1 MDSPIDV
8 LCPGCFADKG
18 RANPC
23 PHCGYDEQAERGPLI
38 LPHRTRLHEEFM
50 VGRVL
55 GKPGG
60 FGITYL
66 GWDLNLQTRVAI
78 KEFLPRDLAGRSSD
92 RATVAVHSQDD
103 GELFRF
109 GLEQFLLEARTLAQ
123 LDHPNIVRVRH
134 FFEANGTAYL
144 VMDYYQ
150 GLSLAEYLDQ
160 RGGRLPEDQAKQLI
174 LPILDGL
181 RAVHAKG
188 FLHRDLK
195 PQNLYLARLDSGG
208 VRPILLD
215 FGAARHAM
223 GERSRSLSA
232 IITPGYAPFE
242 QYHRNGVQGPWTDI
256 YSASAVLYRMV
267 TGVTPPEA
275 TERRDRDT
283 LRFAAA
289 FGVSPALSQALGEAM
304 AQIPEGRP
312 QTVQGFQAL
321 LAEPISAPPQ
331 PISASPPAPAPFS
344 PTSPVASR
352 ARMIWLLL
360 AVVLAVVL
368 VGGGALAWRESARQ
382 EQQAQQQREQELQ
395 RQRDDRA
402 FAAARAQDAVP
413 AYRMYLGT
421 CTADGCGHQAE
432 ALARLD
438 DLDRQEGTRQRVQR
452 DDAAYA
458 QARRE
463 DTGDSYLAYLGA
475 CADNGC
481 GHHVEVEQALA
492 RKLKSATEQEKIQQA
507 ARDGALYA
515 AAQRANTETAFRQY
529 LNNCQATGC
538 GHRSE
543 ASAKLAEL
551 EQKASANH
559 QAALDEILYAAAQRA
574 NTEAAF
580 RLYLNNCQA
589 TGCGHRSEASA
600 KLAELE
606 QQRRAAEARQA
617 EERQAEERRRQAPV
631 ARVRAYF
638 DYLAAHQV
646 NEALACL
653 LSPTKGGRKIVENI
667 RTAQIHELR
676 LDGIEESTATVW
688 IDWTGTTLD
697 GTQQRW
703 RGPIQS
709 PCNGTAPIGK
719 SRPSSFL

>member
-1 MDSPIDV
+1 MDQTSEA
-8 LCPGCFADKG
+8 LCPGCFSDKG
-18 RANPC
+18 RNNLC
-23 PHCGYDEQAERGPLI
+23 HHCGYDEKAERGPLI
-38 LPHRTRLHEEFM
+38 LPHRTRLHGQFV

-78 KEFLPRDLAGRSSD
+78 KEFLPRDLAGRSGD
-92 RATVAVHSQDD
+92 RATVAVHAQDD
-103 GELFRF
+103 AELFRF

-160 RGGRLPEDQAKQLI
+160 RGGRLPEDQAKLLI
-174 LPILDGL
+174 LPTLDGL

-195 PQNLYLARLDSGG
+195 PQNLYLAHLESGG

-256 YSASAVLYRMV
+256 YSAAAVLYRMV
-267 TGVTPPEA
+267 TGETPPEA

-283 LRFAAA
+283 LRPAAA
-289 FGVSPALSQALGEAM
+289 FGVSPGLSQALAVAM
-304 AQIPEGRP
+304 AQTPEGRP
-312 QTVQGFQAL
+312 QTVQSFQAL
-321 LAEPISAPPQ
+321 LAEPISAAPLPFPVPP
-331 PISASPPAPAPFS
+331 PS
-344 PTSPVASR
+344 PTPLPPTQPATSR
-352 ARMIWLLL
+352 AWMTWLVL
-360 AVVLAVVL
+360 AVVLAA
-368 VGGGALAWRESARQ
+368 GGTFAWLESARQ
-382 EQQAQQQREQELQ
+382 EQQHEQESQ
-395 RQRDDRA
+395 RQQDDRA

-438 DLDRQEGTRQRVQR
+438 DLDRQEAARQRVQR

-492 RKLKSATEQEKIQQA
+492 RKLKSATEQEKNRQA
-507 ARDGALYA
+507 ALDEALYTS
-515 AAQRANTETAFRQY
+515 AQRANTETAFRQY

-551 EQKASANH
+551 EQ
-559 QAALDEILYAAAQRA
+559 R
-574 NTEAAF
+574 
-580 RLYLNNCQA
+580 
-589 TGCGHRSEASA
+589 
-600 KLAELE
+600 
-606 QQRRAAEARQA
+606 RRATEARQA

-638 DYLAAHQV
+638 DYLGARQV
-646 NEALACL
+646 DEALACL

-667 RTAQIHELR
+667 RSAQVHELR

-703 RGPIQS
+703 RGPIPLQW
-709 PCNGTAPIGK
+709 NGTDWKIETFK
-719 SRPSSFL
+719 FLVKV

>member
-1 MDSPIDV
+1 MDQTSEA
-8 LCPGCFADKG
+8 LCPGCFSDKG
-18 RANPC
+18 RNNLC
-23 PHCGYDEQAERGPLI
+23 HHCGYDEKAERGPLI
-38 LPHRTRLHEEFM
+38 LPHRTRLHGQFV

-78 KEFLPRDLAGRSSD
+78 KEFLPRDLAGRSGD
-92 RATVAVHSQDD
+92 RATVAVHAQDD
-103 GELFRF
+103 AELFRF

-160 RGGRLPEDQAKQLI
+160 RGGRLPEDQAKLLI
-174 LPILDGL
+174 PPTLDGL

-195 PQNLYLARLDSGG
+195 PQNLYLAHLESGG

-256 YSASAVLYRMV
+256 YSAAAVLYRMV
-267 TGVTPPEA
+267 TGETPPEA

-283 LRFAAA
+283 LRPAAA
-289 FGVSPALSQALGEAM
+289 FGVSPGLSQALAVAM
-304 AQIPEGRP
+304 AQTPEGRP
-312 QTVQGFQAL
+312 QTVQSFQAL
-321 LAEPISAPPQ
+321 LAEPISAAPLPFPVPP
-331 PISASPPAPAPFS
+331 PS
-344 PTSPVASR
+344 PTPVPPTQPATSR
-352 ARMIWLLL
+352 AWMTWLVL
-360 AVVLAVVL
+360 AVVLAA
-368 VGGGALAWRESARQ
+368 GGTFAWLESTRH
-382 EQQAQQQREQELQ
+382 EQQHEQESQ

-438 DLDRQEGTRQRVQR
+438 DLDRQEAARQRVQR

-492 RKLKSATEQEKIQQA
+492 RKLKSATEQEKNRQA
-507 ARDGALYA
+507 ALDEALYTS
-515 AAQRANTETAFRQY
+515 AQRANTETAFRQY

-551 EQKASANH
+551 EQ
-559 QAALDEILYAAAQRA
+559 R
-574 NTEAAF
+574 
-580 RLYLNNCQA
+580 
-589 TGCGHRSEASA
+589 
-600 KLAELE
+600 
-606 QQRRAAEARQA
+606 RRATEARQA

-638 DYLAAHQV
+638 DYLGARQV
-646 NEALACL
+646 SEALACL
-653 LSPTKGGRKIVENI
+653 LSPTKGSRKIIENI
-667 RTAQIHELR
+667 QTAQIHELR
-676 LDGIEESTATVW
+676 LDGIKESTARVW
-688 IDWTGTTLD
+688 IDWTGTTFD

-703 RGPIQS
+703 RGPIPLQW
-709 PCNGTAPIGK
+709 NGTDWKIETFK
-719 SRPSSFL
+719 FLVKI

>member
-1 MDSPIDV
+1 
-8 LCPGCFADKG
+8 
-18 RANPC
+18 
-23 PHCGYDEQAERGPLI
+23 
-38 LPHRTRLHEEFM
+38 
-50 VGRVL
+50 
-55 GKPGG
+55 
-60 FGITYL
+60 
-66 GWDLNLQTRVAI
+66 
-78 KEFLPRDLAGRSSD
+78 
-92 RATVAVHSQDD
+92 
-103 GELFRF
+103 
-109 GLEQFLLEARTLAQ
+109 
-123 LDHPNIVRVRH
+123 
-134 FFEANGTAYL
+134 
-144 VMDYYQ
+144 
-150 GLSLAEYLDQ
+150 
-160 RGGRLPEDQAKQLI
+160 
-174 LPILDGL
+174 
-181 RAVHAKG
+181 
-188 FLHRDLK
+188 
-195 PQNLYLARLDSGG
+195 
-208 VRPILLD
+208 
-215 FGAARHAM
+215 
-223 GERSRSLSA
+223 
-232 IITPGYAPFE
+232 
-242 QYHRNGVQGPWTDI
+242 
-256 YSASAVLYRMV
+256 
-267 TGVTPPEA
+267 
-275 TERRDRDT
+275 
-283 LRFAAA
+283 
-289 FGVSPALSQALGEAM
+289 
-304 AQIPEGRP
+304 
-312 QTVQGFQAL
+312 
-321 LAEPISAPPQ
+321 
-331 PISASPPAPAPFS
+331 
-344 PTSPVASR
+344 
-352 ARMIWLLL
+352 MIWLLL

-438 DLDRQEGTRQRVQR
+438 DLDRQEAARQRVQR

-463 DTGDSYLAYLGA
+463 DTGDSYLAYLGT

-492 RKLKSATEQEKIQQA
+492 RKLKSTTEQEKIQQA
-507 ARDGALYA
+507 ARDEALYA

-551 EQKASANH
+551 EQ
-559 QAALDEILYAAAQRA
+559 
-574 NTEAAF
+574 
-580 RLYLNNCQA
+580 
-589 TGCGHRSEASA
+589 
-600 KLAELE
+600 
-606 QQRRAAEARQA
+606 QRRATEARQA

-676 LDGIEESTATVW
+676 LDGIEASTATVW

-703 RGPIQS
+703 RGPIPLQW
-709 PCNGTAPIGK
+709 NGTDWKIETFK
-719 SRPSSFL
+719 FLVKV

>member
-1 MDSPIDV
+1 M
-8 LCPGCFADKG
+8 
-18 RANPC
+18 
-23 PHCGYDEQAERGPLI
+23 
-38 LPHRTRLHEEFM
+38 T
-50 VGRVL
+50 
-55 GKPGG
+55 
-60 FGITYL
+60 
-66 GWDLNLQTRVAI
+66 
-78 KEFLPRDLAGRSSD
+78 
-92 RATVAVHSQDD
+92 
-103 GELFRF
+103 
-109 GLEQFLLEARTLAQ
+109 
-123 LDHPNIVRVRH
+123 
-134 FFEANGTAYL
+134 
-144 VMDYYQ
+144 
-150 GLSLAEYLDQ
+150 
-160 RGGRLPEDQAKQLI
+160 
-174 LPILDGL
+174 
-181 RAVHAKG
+181 
-188 FLHRDLK
+188 
-195 PQNLYLARLDSGG
+195 
-208 VRPILLD
+208 
-215 FGAARHAM
+215 
-223 GERSRSLSA
+223 
-232 IITPGYAPFE
+232 
-242 QYHRNGVQGPWTDI
+242 
-256 YSASAVLYRMV
+256 
-267 TGVTPPEA
+267 
-275 TERRDRDT
+275 
-283 LRFAAA
+283 
-289 FGVSPALSQALGEAM
+289 
-304 AQIPEGRP
+304 
-312 QTVQGFQAL
+312 
-321 LAEPISAPPQ
+321 
-331 PISASPPAPAPFS
+331 
-344 PTSPVASR
+344 
-352 ARMIWLLL
+352 WL
-360 AVVLAVVL
+360 VLAFVL
-368 VGGGALAWRESARQ
+368 AAGGTFAWLESTRQ
-382 EQQAQQQREQELQ
+382 EQQHEQESQ

>member
-1 MDSPIDV
+1 MDQTCGA
-8 LCPGCFADKG
+8 LCPGCFTDKG

-256 YSASAVLYRMV
+256 YSAAAVLYRMV
-267 TGVTPPEA
+267 TGATPPEA

-283 LRFAAA
+283 LRVAAA
-289 FGVSPALSQALGEAM
+289 FGVSPALSQALGKAM

-481 GHHVEVEQALA
+481 GHRAEVEQALA
-492 RKLKSATEQEKIQQA
+492 RKLKTALEQKLVEQKAAASQQA
-507 ARDGALYA
+507 ARNDALYTT
-515 AAQRANTETAFRQY
+515 AQRINSEAAYRQY
-529 LNNCQATGC
+529 LNNCQETGC
-538 GHRSE
+538 
-543 ASAKLAEL
+543 
-551 EQKASANH
+551 
-559 QAALDEILYAAAQRA
+559 
-574 NTEAAF
+574 T
-580 RLYLNNCQA
+580 
-589 TGCGHRSEASA
+589 HRSEASA

-606 QQRRAAEARQA
+606 QQRRATEARQA

-631 ARVRAYF
+631 VRVRAYF

-676 LDGIEESTATVW
+676 LDGIEASTATVW

-703 RGPIQS
+703 RGPIPLQW
-709 PCNGTAPIGK
+709 NGTDWKIETFK
-719 SRPSSFL
+719 FLVKV